1 MSQNIFTDAVVAM
14 LSCLEGDYTD
24 GATPGLTLSVHE
36 REGGCTASWIFRAQ
50 VRNNR
55 FKRTVGTYP
64 KVHLAE
70 ARERAVLCRDI
81 VNTCFDLSGPLGEA
95 VAFREVP
102 KTIRSLWPL
111 WVESEKCRCVNDAQE
126 TWRDL
131 LARGKNHIFSTIGD
145 KTPPE
150 ILAGDIALILNEAYL
165 TLHESTVR
173 KLHRDIVKF
182 FAWCRASGFIPITA
196 PSPADTTLLLPLLV
210 RPANRLK
217 GTPHPALAEKDIRR
231 FVALIL
237 SEGFRTSTAAMA
249 LLFTLLTASRIG
261 NVIGS
266 LNREGTNPA
275 QWKDFNKS
283 LTLWTIPAQ
292 NMKCGNRNGAHIVPI
307 SPQARDILRLM
318 KKRQEERGLT
328 SCPYVFATRNGK
340 RFDYR
345 LVPETIRRLCEAD
358 LKTNG
363 NGFVDEETGS
373 RMHTHGFRA
382 TFKTWGTNHGVDW
395 TLTELSLHH
404 AIDNLHYD
412 RAKAVSRRKRLME
425 QWADFCFTEKMRDL
439 LRSLAHPQNETTP
452 EVLLLPPPEKKEEK

>member
-1 MSQNIFTDAVVAM
+1 M
-14 LSCLEGDYTD
+14 
-24 GATPGLTLSVHE
+24 
-36 REGGCTASWIFRAQ
+36 
-50 VRNNR
+50 
-55 FKRTVGTYP
+55 
-64 KVHLAE
+64 
-70 ARERAVLCRDI
+70 
-81 VNTCFDLSGPLGEA
+81 
-95 VAFREVP
+95 
-102 KTIRSLWPL
+102 
-111 WVESEKCRCVNDAQE
+111 
-126 TWRDL
+126 
-131 LARGKNHIFSTIGD
+131 
-145 KTPPE
+145 
-150 ILAGDIALILNEAYL
+150 
-165 TLHESTVR
+165 
-173 KLHRDIVKF
+173 
-182 FAWCRASGFIPITA
+182 
-196 PSPADTTLLLPLLV
+196 PLLV

-217 GTPHPALAEKDIRR
+217 GTPHPALAEKDVQR

-237 SEGFRTSTAAMA
+237 SEAFRTSTAALA

-261 NVIGS
+261 NVVGS

-292 NMKCGNRNGAHIVPI
+292 NMKCGARNGSHVVPL
-307 SPQARDILRLM
+307 SRQARDILRLI
-318 KKRQEERGLT
+318 KKRQEERGLI

-345 LVPETIRRLCEAD
+345 LIPETIRRLCEAD

-412 RAKAVSRRKRLME
+412 RAKAVSRRRRLME
-425 QWADFCFTEKMRDL
+425 QWADFCFTEKTREL
-439 LRSLAHPQNETTP
+439 LRSFVEPQNETKT
-452 EVLLLPPPEKKEEK
+452 EVFLLPPPEKKEA

>member
-1 MSQNIFTDAVVAM
+1 MSQNIFTDAVVAL

-55 FKRTVGTYP
+55 FKRTIGTYP
-64 KVHLAE
+64 KVQLTE
-70 ARERAVLCRDI
+70 ARERAILCRDI

-111 WVESEKCRCVNDAQE
+111 WVESEKCRCVNDAQKP
-126 TWRDL
+126 WRDL

-266 LNREGTNPA
+266 LNREETNPA
-275 QWKDFNKS
+275 QWKDFNKT
-283 LTLWTIPAQ
+283 LTLWIIPAQ

-328 SCPYVFATRNGK
+328 SCPYVFASRNGK

-345 LVPETIRRLCEAD
+345 LIPETIRRLCEAD

-439 LRSLAHPQNETTP
+439 LRSLAHPQNETTH

>member
-1 MSQNIFTDAVVAM
+1 MSQNIFTDAVVAL
-14 LSCLEGDYTD
+14 LSCLEGEYTD

-55 FKRTVGTYP
+55 FKRTIGTYP
-64 KVHLAE
+64 KVQLTE
-70 ARERAVLCRDI
+70 ARERAILCRDI

-111 WVESEKCRCVNDAQE
+111 WVESEKCRCVNDAQKP
-126 TWRDL
+126 WRDL

-275 QWKDFNKS
+275 QWKDFNKT

-345 LVPETIRRLCEAD
+345 LIPETIRRLCEAD
-358 LKTNG
+358 LKTKG

-425 QWADFCFTEKMRDL
+425 QWADFCFTEKMHDL
-439 LRSLAHPQNETTP
+439 LRSLAHPQNETTH

>member
-1 MSQNIFTDAVVAM
+1 MSQNIFTDAVVAL

-55 FKRTVGTYP
+55 FKRTIGTYP
-64 KVHLAE
+64 KVPLAE
-70 ARERAVLCRDI
+70 ARERALLCRDI
-81 VNTCFDLSGPLGEA
+81 LATCFDLSGPLGEA

-111 WVESEKCRCVNDAQE
+111 WVESEKCRCVNDAQK

-145 KTPPE
+145 KAPPE

>member
-1 MSQNIFTDAVVAM
+1 MSQNTFTDAVVAM
-14 LSCLEGDYTD
+14 LSCLKGDYTD
-24 GATPGLTLSVHE
+24 AAMPGLTLSVHE
-36 REGGCTASWIFRAQ
+36 RESGYTASWIFRAQ

-55 FKRTVGTYP
+55 FKRTLGTYP
-64 KVHLAE
+64 KIPLAE
-70 ARERAVLCRDI
+70 ARERALLCRDI
-81 VNTCFDLSGPLGEA
+81 LTACFDLTGPLADA
-95 VAFREVP
+95 VAFRETP

-111 WVESEKCRCVNDAQE
+111 WVESEKSRCVGGAQK
-126 TWRDL
+126 TWQDL
-131 LARGKNHIFSTIGD
+131 LARGENHVFSAVGD
-145 KTPPE
+145 KAPAEVLT
-150 ILAGDIALILNEAYL
+150 GDVARILNNAYI

-173 KLHRDIVKF
+173 KIHRDIAKF
-182 FAWCRASGFIPITA
+182 FAWCRASGLYPVGLPPPTEA
-196 PSPADTTLLLPLLV
+196 SLLLPLLV
-210 RPANRLK
+210 RSAGRLK
-217 GTPHPALAEKDIRR
+217 GTPHPALAEKDVRR

-237 SEGFRTSTAAMA
+237 SETFRTSTAAIA

-261 NVIGS
+261 NVVGS

-283 LTLWTIPAQ
+283 LTLWTIPAR

-307 SPQARDILRLM
+307 SAQARDILRLM
-318 KKRQEERGLT
+318 KRRQEERGLT

-345 LVPETIRRLCEAD
+345 LIPETIRRLCEAD
-358 LKTNG
+358 LKTDG

-425 QWADFCFTEKMRDL
+425 QWADFCFTEKTRDL
-439 LRSLAHPQNETTP
+439 LRSFVKPQNETKLS
-452 EVLLLPPPEKKEEK
+452 VLLLPPPEKKEP